1 MDGRPI
7 FGGWAAPAK
16 LKELTFTGIE
26 AKEDDPMPEIEIM
39 PGAEPF
45 HFEGGEV
52 GCLVSHGFTGTTQSM
67 RFLGEFLAREG
78 GLTVVG
84 PRLKGHGTTPED
96 MARTTAED
104 WVRSVEEALHTLQQH
119 CSQIFM
125 TGLSMGGTLTLYM
138 AAMYPDVLAGA
149 VPINGAVF
157 LNSPDLAGL
166 ALAPGVPPAVPGV
179 GSDIKKPGVT
189 ELAYPVVP
197 VPAIRH
203 IYALM
208 AVTRELLPRVT
219 CPILAFQSRDDH
231 VVVPDNAPYIL
242 EHVGAA
248 EKRLVWLEESYHV
261 ATLDNDKERI
271 ARETLRFIQAQRK

>member
-1 MDGRPI
+1 M
-7 FGGWAAPAK
+7 A
-16 LKELTFTGIE
+16 EL
-26 AKEDDPMPEIEIM
+26 EIM

-45 HFEGGEV
+45 FFEGSRV

-78 GLTVVG
+78 GFTVVG

-96 MARTTAED
+96 MAQSTAED
-104 WVRSVEEALHTLQQH
+104 WVRSVEEAMRVLQER
-119 CSQIFM
+119 CDKIFI

-138 AAMYPDVLAGA
+138 AAMYPAVFAGA

-157 LNSPDLAGL
+157 LDSPDMAGL
-166 ALAPGVPPAVPGV
+166 AFLAGAPAVVPGV
-179 GSDIKKPGVT
+179 GSDIKKPGVV

-197 VPAIRH
+197 VPAVRH

-219 CPILAFQSRDDH
+219 CPALIFQSRDDH
-231 VVVPDNAPYIL
+231 VVVPANGPYIL
-242 EHVGAA
+242 EHVGTAD
-248 EKRLVWLEESYHV
+248 KRLVWLEDCYHV
-261 ATLDNDKERI
+261 ATLDNEKECI
-271 ARETLRFIQAQRK
+271 AEETLRFIQAHV

>member
-1 MDGRPI
+1 MS
-7 FGGWAAPAK
+7 
-16 LKELTFTGIE
+16 
-26 AKEDDPMPEIEIM
+26 EINIM

-45 HFEGGEV
+45 FFEGNEV

-78 GLTVVG
+78 GFTVIG

-104 WVRSVEEALHTLQQH
+104 WVRSVEEAMHTLQQR
-119 CSQIFM
+119 CTRVFM

-138 AAMYPDVLAGA
+138 AAVYPTVFAGA

-157 LNSPDLAGL
+157 VNSPDLAGL
-166 ALAPGVPPAVPGV
+166 AFAPGTPPFIPGV
-179 GSDIKKPGVT
+179 GSDIKKPGET
-189 ELAYPVVP
+189 ELVYPVVP

-203 IYALM
+203 LYALM

-219 CPILAFQSRDDH
+219 CPTLIFQSRDDH

-242 EHVGAA
+242 EHLGAK
-248 EKRLVWLEESYHV
+248 EKRLVWLENSYHV
-261 ATLDNDKERI
+261 ATLDNDKELI
-271 ARETLRFIQAQRK
+271 AEETLRFIQAHR